1 MNKWLATQAA
11 APLPDTL
18 AAVRALEDDDV
29 FDPINPN
36 KVRALFGAFGRNLTQ
51 FHHVTGDGYHF
62 LAGKIID
69 IDSFNPSMAAA
80 LTGCYRKYAR
90 LDAGRKGLMK
100 TELERILDRPEL
112 SKDVFEI
119 VTKTL
124 QSGA

>member
-1 MNKWLATQAA
+1 M
-11 APLPDTL
+11 
-18 AAVRALEDDDV
+18 
-29 FDPINPN
+29 PIDR
-36 KVRALFGAFGRNLTQ
+36 K
-51 FHHVTGDGYHF
+51 HIYS
-62 LAGKIID
+62 GKIID

-80 LTGCYRKYAR
+80 LAGCYRKSSR

>member
-11 APLPDTL
+11 VPLPGTL
-18 AAVRALEDDDV
+18 AVVQALENDDI
-29 FDPINPN
+29 FDPLNPN
-36 KVRALFGAFGRNLTQ
+36 KIRALFGAFGRNLTQ
-51 FHHVTGDGYHF
+51 FHHVTGEGYRF

-80 LTGCYRKYAR
+80 LAECYRKYAR
-90 LDAGRKGLMK
+90 LDVGRKGLMK
-100 TELERILDRPEL
+100 TELERILARQEL

>member
-18 AAVRALEDDDV
+18 TVVQALENDNV
-29 FDPINPN
+29 FDPLNPN
-36 KVRALFGAFGRNLTQ
+36 KIRALFGAFGRNLTQ
-51 FHHVTGDGYHF
+51 FHHVTGEGYRF

-69 IDSFNPSMAAA
+69 IDSYNPSMAASLA
-80 LTGCYRKYAR
+80 ECYRKYAR
-90 LDAGRKGLMK
+90 LDAGRKGLMRP
-100 TELERILDRPEL
+100 ELERILARPGL

-124 QSGA
+124 QNGA